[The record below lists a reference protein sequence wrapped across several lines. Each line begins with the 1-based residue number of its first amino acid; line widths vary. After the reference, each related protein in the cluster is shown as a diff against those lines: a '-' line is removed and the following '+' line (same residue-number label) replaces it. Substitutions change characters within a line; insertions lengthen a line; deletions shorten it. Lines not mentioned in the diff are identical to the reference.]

1 MGEHGRSRIFFL
13 HVCLPVHMF
22 YVCHTVIIC
31 KFLMFEYRYPVIPL
45 VKYCLDWLSC
55 LFIHLR
61 WLPRKN
67 IWKNNWRNCFHY
79 LAPHWTFIEEFSL
92 NTNNLKMHG
101 HICATVSFFR
111 FSLEENSI
119 WILPS
124 IYCRYILFTL
134 CTLYFIYDSELRDH
148 IIIALNLFQI

>member
-1 MGEHGRSRIFFL
+1 MGDHGRSRIFFL

-31 KFLMFEYRYPVIPL
+31 KFLMIEYRYPVIPL

-67 IWKNNWRNCFHY
+67 ICKNNWRNCFHY
-79 LAPHWTFIEEFSL
+79 PAPHWTFIEEFSL
-92 NTNNLKMHG
+92 NTNNLKMHV

-111 FSLEENSI
+111 FSLEENSV
-119 WILPS
+119 LS
-124 IYCRYILFTL
+124 IYYRYILFTL
-134 CTLYFIYDSELRDH
+134 CTLYFIYDYELGDQ